1 MKGQD
6 SPSLFLSLPASRI
19 MLRDCHVGSK
29 WAFSITGSSSIW
41 GQHWSFLEEES
52 TLRSCVNL

>member
-6 SPSLFLSLPASRI
+6 GPSLCFSLPASRI
-19 MLRDCHVGSK
+19 MVRDCHVGPK
-29 WAFSITGSSSIW
+29 WAFSITGSFSIW